1 MTEIRRADPSIQ
13 RRAVLLLIVSAIL
26 GTVLVL
32 GFEHYRGPLRDWL
45 VSEPRDLARRL
56 TLFFL
61 LATAL
66 VSIPLLACGT
76 YLWSLADKVQAA
88 RMFPPPGFRA
98 IRDTPVV
105 EGPAAVLRG
114 RILRVVALGLGVA
127 SVLLCLLLW
136 ELARALR
143 EG

>member
-13 RRAVLLLIVSAIL
+13 RRAVRLLIVSAIL
-26 GTVLVL
+26 GTVLVV

-45 VSEPRDLARRL
+45 VSEPRDLARL
-56 TLFFL
+56 TLLLL

-66 VSIPLLACGT
+66 LSVPLLACGA
-76 YLWSLADKVQAA
+76 YLWSLADKVQSA
-88 RMFPPPGFRA
+88 RMFPPPGFRV

-105 EGPAAVLRG
+105 EGSAAVLRG
-114 RILRVVALGLGVA
+114 RTLRVVALGLGVA
-127 SVLLCLLLW
+127 SVLLCLLVW